1 MYYRLTIG
9 IFTLLNTSESSVA
22 DYQAGITRR
31 IYIIV
36 YYMCISAT
44 GIIVTIHESIITLR

>member
-1 MYYRLTIG
+1 MYYRLIIG
-9 IFTLLNTSESSVA
+9 IFTLLNISELSVA
-22 DYQAGITRR
+22 DYQGSLAWR

-44 GIIVTIHESIITLR
+44 GYS